1 MSDSA
6 TTNSGSAP
14 EFTQAQQ
21 IDALSE
27 VFGPEYA
34 AKFQDP
40 VIFLTVTFFS
50 PTVKQFYK
58 RDFNLISRTLF
69 MESVYRRLPQ
79 YNQQVLDDYS
89 SMSARKLADVQALLT
104 KQHDRLAKLCK
115 DNGVSL
121 TASYLH
127 PDVRVVP
134 VIAGH
139 AKTYIQTL
147 KKLDE
152 VYQLAAT
159 ALLNGVIDGGVRREF
174 ELVCRKAVRTFA
186 VMLRY
191 EIKKLWKESS
201 RMRTQM
207 SLPDAELD
215 KAEASHTQAVADF
228 DKAVESDMVTDPNA
242 HVAPE
247 QAAQVIADLAAQTTA
262 AKAGSKSRGKSDS
275 AGTTGNVATPTAD
288 ASVTS

>member
-1 MSDSA
+1 MSETA
-6 TTNSGSAP
+6 TVISGSAP
-14 EFTQAQQ
+14 EFTQEQQ
-21 IDALSE
+21 IEALSE

-40 VIFLTVTFFS
+40 VIFMPVTFRS

-69 MESVYRRLPQ
+69 MESVYRRIPQ

-89 SMSARKLADVQALLT
+89 SMSARKLADVQTLLM
-104 KQHDRLAKLCK
+104 KQHSRLAKLCK

-121 TASYLH
+121 NASYLH
-127 PDVRVVP
+127 PDTRLVP

-147 KKLDE
+147 MKLDE
-152 VYQLAAT
+152 VYQLAGT

-174 ELVCRKAVRTFA
+174 ELICRKAVRTFA

-191 EIKKLWKESS
+191 EIRKLWKESS
-201 RMRTQM
+201 RMRAQM
-207 SLPDAELD
+207 AQPDAELD
-215 KAEASHTQAVADF
+215 KAEASHTQAVDAF
-228 DKAVESDMVTDPNA
+228 DKAVESEMVTDPNA

-247 QAAQVIADLAAQTTA
+247 QAAQVIADLAAQTAA
-262 AKAGSKSRGKSDS
+262 AKGGAKGRRKSDEGGD
-275 AGTTGNVATPTAD
+275 AATPTTEA
-288 ASVTS
+288 AIIS

>member
-1 MSDSA
+1 MSETA
-6 TTNSGSAP
+6 IVISGSAP
-14 EFTQAQQ
+14 EFTQEQQ
-21 IDALSE
+21 IEALAE

-40 VIFLTVTFFS
+40 VIFMPVTFRS

-69 MESVYRRLPQ
+69 MESVYRRIPQ

-89 SMSARKLADVQALLT
+89 SMSARKLADVQTLLM
-104 KQHDRLAKLCK
+104 KQHSRLAKLCK

-121 TASYLH
+121 NASYLH
-127 PDVRVVP
+127 PDTRLVP

-147 KKLDE
+147 MKLDE
-152 VYQLAAT
+152 VYQLAGT

-174 ELVCRKAVRTFA
+174 ELICRKAVRTFA

-191 EIKKLWKESS
+191 EIRKLWKESS
-201 RMRTQM
+201 RMRAQM
-207 SLPDAELD
+207 AQPDAELD
-215 KAEASHTQAVADF
+215 KAEASHTQAVDAF
-228 DKAVESDMVTDPNA
+228 DKAVESEMVTDPNA

-247 QAAQVIADLAAQTTA
+247 QAAQVIADLAAQTAA
-262 AKAGSKSRGKSDS
+262 AKGGKARRKADD
-275 AGTTGNVATPTAD
+275 GTGTGDAPTPTTEA
-288 ASVTS
+288 AIIS